1 MSSSSH
7 PSTSDLVEEV
17 RELRL
22 LVKDL
27 SKRVAELE
35 GKVADSEF
43 CLVDSGSQCDG
54 CERALAFSEPPV
66 TSKVVVGASSAPLT
80 GAVNFDRDAIL
91 QSIGVWLR
99 DNLAGKRRGVSGRD
113 QLKESSR
120 FYLVLRAYSGE
131 EFNPVRIFD
140 EFTDASRE
148 VKVRGRVG
156 DSVFVGLP
164 SLEDCVAVTLASG
177 RQLPFHLRDGAAS
190 AAGSSRRGS
199 A

>member
-1 MSSSSH
+1 MSSIGT
-7 PSTSDLVEEV
+7 PSTSDLVEEI
-17 RELRL
+17 RELRV

-43 CLVDSGSQCDG
+43 CLVESESR
-54 CERALAFSEPPV
+54 CEKAER
-66 TSKVVVGASSAPLT
+66 VVAAPLLPENSR
-80 GAVNFDRDAIL
+80 AVVTASPGPLVGSVDFDRDSIL

-99 DNLAGKRRGVSGRD
+99 ETLAGRRRGVSGRD

-120 FYLVLRAYSGE
+120 YYLVLRAYSGE

-140 EFTDASRE
+140 NFTDASRG

-164 SLEDCVAVTLASG
+164 SLEDCVVVTKFSG
-177 RQLPFHLRDGAAS
+177 RQLPFHLRDGATSS
-190 AAGSSRRGS
+190 AEFSRRGS